1 MPMLGVMAG
10 PRSKAAV
17 RGTVLVV
24 EDDADVRS
32 SVCDQLRDDGF
43 EVHAA
48 EDGEQAWKLLVRG
61 QKPDLIV
68 LDLKLPVMSGWE
80 LLTRL
85 RASVTLLDVPVVVV
99 SAYLGFPPAGALA
112 WLKKPMRSAE
122 LTAVVERL
130 IRH

>member
-1 MPMLGVMAG
+1 MVMT
-10 PRSKAAV
+10 RSKAAA
-17 RGTVLVV
+17 RGSVLVV

-32 SVCDQLRDDGF
+32 SVCDQLREDGF
-43 EVHAA
+43 EVDSA
-48 EDGEQAWKLLVRG
+48 EDGEQAWKLLLRG

-80 LLTRL
+80 LLNRL
-85 RASVTLLDVPVVVV
+85 RASVTLLDVPVVVI

-112 WLKKPMRSAE
+112 WLKKPMRPAE
-122 LTAVVERL
+122 LSQVVERL

>member
-1 MPMLGVMAG
+1 MAAL
-10 PRSKAAV
+10 RSTAAA

-24 EDDADVRS
+24 EDDADVR
-32 SVCDQLRDDGF
+32 VAICDQLRDDGF
-43 EVHAA
+43 EVHGV
-48 EDGEQAWKLLVRG
+48 EDGEQAWKLLFRG
-61 QKPDLIV
+61 QKPDLII

-85 RASVTLLDVPVVVV
+85 RASITLLDVPVVVV

-112 WLKKPMRSAE
+112 WLKKPMRPTE
-122 LTAVVERL
+122 LSAVVDRL